1 MSKPAP
7 IIFLLGTSTAGKS
20 TICEEISRQDE
31 ASENLG
37 FETWGIDLESENDTE
52 RCRDLLKG
60 NEKFEAIKDSF
71 PDPWQVIAGVYLSE
85 VKDAETGKI
94 LKLNNDEDFTKNLD
108 EFLAQTGGHY
118 DKEAL
123 ETLKTLAQENPNNFR
138 EKADLSHEGMNR
150 RAFDRAI
157 ENSKNGI
164 PTILDMVPVLKM
176 GDDSDLVPGGDIVEA
191 FKAHLTEKNFTCP
204 THVALVHVS
213 AKDLTER
220 MDERNKKALAPGGN
234 PGDQRDGIFPLKQYT
249 ALDGASAGETLGTL
263 RQADIYQAAEK
274 FGDENGV
281 KIRKMSEAAT
291 EEHQSKMSGVFA
303 TLREGK
309 KLLNQLGFEDGQT
322 SVALGS
328 KIKADA
334 VYDHSGEGAT
344 AKIAE
349 EIRGWTKEKM
359 SEKQTESIEEKAG
372 TFAEKYP
379 SRKGGGGKSGNE
391 VGGR

>member
-52 RCRDLLKG
+52 RCQNLLKG

-71 PDPWQVIAGVYLSE
+71 PDPWQVIDGVYLSK

-94 LKLNNDEDFTKNLD
+94 LQLNDDEKFTKNRD
-108 EFLAQTGGHY
+108 EFLAQTEGRY
-118 DKEAL
+118 NERAL
-123 ETLKTLAQENPNNFR
+123 EILKTLAKENPNNFR
-138 EKADLSHEGMNR
+138 EKADLTHEGKNT
-150 RAFDRAI
+150 RAFDHAI
-157 ENSKNGI
+157 ENSKKGI
-164 PTILDMVPVLKM
+164 PTILDMTPVLKRRE
-176 GDDSDLVPGGDIVEA
+176 DSDLVPGGDIVEA
-191 FKAHLTEKNFTCP
+191 FKAHLIKSGYDCP

-234 PGDQRDGIFPLKQYT
+234 LGDQRDGIFPLKQYT
-249 ALDGASAGETLGTL
+249 ALYGASAGETLGTL

-309 KLLNQLGFEDGQT
+309 KMLNQLGFEDGQT

-328 KIKADA
+328 KMKADA

-349 EIRGWTKEKM
+349 EIRGWAKEKM
-359 SEKQTESIEEKAG
+359 SEKQTEVAEEKAG